1 MSISTLNNEIK
12 RLTNDIV
19 TLQNRLARE
28 KKNESDK
35 RVKIANIKKTITK
48 NYFSKYTFFKDE
60 AV

>member
-1 MSISTLNNEIK
+1 MSISTLNNETK

-35 RVKIANIKKTITK
+35 RVKIANIKKRLPRILQQVH
-48 NYFSKYTFFKDE
+48 FLQR
-60 AV
+60 